1 MPLGQ
6 LWGALFFVFMTF
18 ASFSTVTAVFEN
30 LIACSIDNFGWN
42 RKKAVL
48 VNLIIISCAAFPVSL
63 GTMFLQTCI
72 SSAAVTCWTAKISW

>member
-1 MPLGQ
+1 MGR
-6 LWGALFFVFMTF
+6 FVFCLHDLCQL
-18 ASFSTVTAVFEN
+18 STVTAVFEN

-48 VNLIIISCAAFPVSL
+48 VNLIIIFLCSIPCVL
-63 GTMFLQTCI
+63 GYNVLADMH